1 MANLDDLY
9 RWFDENRDTIIKGHE
24 GEHVLLKDDA
34 VVSYFHDDNK
44 ALEYAQK
51 SGFFMGEF
59 LIQEC
64 ISKEEECMYYYNEA
78 VSFG

>member
-1 MANLDDLY
+1 MDILDKLY
-9 RWFDENRDTIIKGHE
+9 KWFDKNRDIIINGHE
-24 GEHVLLKDDA
+24 GTHVLLKNNSVIA
-34 VVSYFHDDNK
+34 YFNTENA

-51 SGFFMGEF
+51 FGLKMGEF

-64 ISKEEECMYYYNEA
+64 VSKDEECMYYYNEA

>member
-1 MANLDDLY
+1 MTNLDDLY
-9 RWFDENRDTIIKGHE
+9 KWFDENRNTIIQGHKGK
-24 GEHVLLKDDA
+24 HVLLKDNA
-34 VVSYFHDDNK
+34 VISYFPDDDK

-51 SGFFMGEF
+51 SGFTMGEF

-64 ISKEEECMYYYNEA
+64 VSKDEECMYYYNET

>member
-1 MANLDDLY
+1 MINLDDLY
-9 RWFDENRDTIIKGHE
+9 KWFDENRGAIIKGHK
-24 GEHVLLKDDA
+24 GERVLLKDNS
-34 VVSYFHDDNK
+34 VISYFADDDK

-51 SGFFMGEF
+51 SGFAIGEF

-64 ISKEEECMYYYNEA
+64 ISKDEESMYYYNEA